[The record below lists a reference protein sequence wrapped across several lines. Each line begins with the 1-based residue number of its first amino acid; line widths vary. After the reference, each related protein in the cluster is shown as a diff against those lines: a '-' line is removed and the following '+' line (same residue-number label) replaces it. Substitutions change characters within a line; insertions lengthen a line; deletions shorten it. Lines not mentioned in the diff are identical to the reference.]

1 MQINDKLIELNTNR
15 KVLLLSIVRA
25 IESFGVSFLIVVI
38 PMYISGGQVSSSL
51 LDGASILGLEITV
64 ELLVGVAIS
73 TTALVSSLG
82 QPIGGSVSD
91 RLNKR
96 KIFVLAGLAILAIT
110 VPLYLVVD
118 TYAEVIALRIAQGI
132 GGALLVPAIA
142 SIINIEAIKGS
153 KGENFGIYNT
163 FRLIGFGTG
172 PIVAGAVISFG
183 PYNLMVTQ
191 LTGVEAAFWI
201 TVLAAII
208 SFFIVLVFVQESKID
223 EIPDS
228 EREKLWDVVRTDN
241 FKYVLVLA
249 ATNFLLAASIAVFIT
264 LEEATLERFDQTT
277 FMFGLQFSAAIL
289 ANTFS
294 QTPVGRLSD
303 RRGRKSV
310 ILIGFLILIPSITV
324 QGFVNTSLQMLIAR
338 LIQGVSVALVFAPS
352 LALAGELAD
361 DRNSGLYLSTLTGSF
376 GLGIAVAPTASGVL
390 YSVGSFSTPF
400 IYSGIAAIMGL
411 ILVFIFV
418 PDDSSSSD

>member
-1 MQINDKLIELNTNR
+1 MIDLNTNR
-15 KVLLLSIVRA
+15 KILLLSIVRA

-38 PMYISGGQVSSSL
+38 PMYISGGRVSSGL
-51 LDGASILGLEITV
+51 LDGQSILGLEITV

-82 QPIGGSVSD
+82 QPIGGSISD

-96 KIFVLAGLAILAIT
+96 KIFVLLGLGILAVT
-110 VPLYLVVD
+110 VPLYLVVE

-153 KGENFGIYNT
+153 KGENFGLYNT

-172 PIVAGAVISFG
+172 PIVAGAVISLG
-183 PYNLMVTQ
+183 PYDLGFIQ

-201 TVLAAII
+201 TVVAAVI
-208 SFFIVLVFVQESKID
+208 SWIIVLVFVEESKVD
-223 EIPDS
+223 EIPG
-228 EREKLWDVVRTDN
+228 ETREKLWDVVRTDN
-241 FKYVLVLA
+241 FKYALVLA

-264 LEEATLERFDQTT
+264 LEEASLERFNQTT

-289 ANTFS
+289 ANTFA

-303 RRGRKSV
+303 RRGRKSI
-310 ILIGFLILIPSITV
+310 ILLGFLILIPSITV
-324 QGFVNTSLQMLIAR
+324 QGFVTTSTQMLVAR
-338 LIQGVSVALVFAPS
+338 LVQGVSVALVFAPS

-361 DRNSGLYLSTLTGSF
+361 DKNSGLYLSTLTGSF
-376 GLGIAVAPTASGVL
+376 GLGIAVAPTASGIL
-390 YSVGSFSTPF
+390 YSIGGFSTPF
-400 IYSGIAAIMGL
+400 IYSGIAGLFGL
-411 ILVFIFV
+411 ILVFLLV
-418 PDDSSSSD
+418 PEDSGD

>member
-1 MQINDKLIELNTNR
+1 MIDLNTNR
-15 KVLLLSIVRA
+15 KILLLSIVRA

-38 PMYISGGQVSSSL
+38 PMYISGGRVSSGL
-51 LDGASILGLEITV
+51 LDGQSILGLEITV

-82 QPIGGSVSD
+82 QPIGGSISD

-96 KIFVLAGLAILAIT
+96 KIFVLLGLGILAVT
-110 VPLYLVVD
+110 VPLYLVVE

-153 KGENFGIYNT
+153 KGENFGLYNT

-183 PYNLMVTQ
+183 PYDLGFIQ

-201 TVLAAII
+201 TVVAAVI
-208 SFFIVLVFVQESKID
+208 SWIIVLVFVEESKVD
-223 EIPDS
+223 EIPG
-228 EREKLWDVVRTDN
+228 ETREKLWDVVRTDN
-241 FKYVLVLA
+241 FKYALVLA

-264 LEEATLERFDQTT
+264 LEEASLERFNQTT

-289 ANTFS
+289 ANTFA

-303 RRGRKSV
+303 RRGRKSI
-310 ILIGFLILIPSITV
+310 ILLGFLILIPSITV
-324 QGFVNTSLQMLIAR
+324 QGFVTTSTQMLVAR
-338 LIQGVSVALVFAPS
+338 LVQGVSVALVFAPS

-361 DRNSGLYLSTLTGSF
+361 DKNSGLYLSTLTGSF
-376 GLGIAVAPTASGVL
+376 GLGIAVAPTASGIL
-390 YSVGSFSTPF
+390 YSIGGFSTPF
-400 IYSGIAAIMGL
+400 IYSGIAGLFGL
-411 ILVFIFV
+411 ILVFLLV
-418 PDDSSSSD
+418 PEDSGD